1 ALYAFSWD
9 NVKRSYAAILQFS
22 PAVYVRQRDAPIRGP
37 AWMLVVICVNQ
48 ERIWYTA
55 WWNYGIL
62 WEQLKFRVSLGPR
75 ESWPYGLLPQ
85 RKWSSGPGQIARH
98 IGRCHIIGVW
108 RISGVAVGVDAG

>member
-1 ALYAFSWD
+1 
-9 NVKRSYAAILQFS
+9 
-22 PAVYVRQRDAPIRGP
+22 
-37 AWMLVVICVNQ
+37 MLVVIRVNQ

-75 ESWPYGLLPQ
+75 ESWPYGPLPQ

-98 IGRCHIIGVW
+98 IGGWPTQARFWLEWGCSLAQDGWPHRQRTDSGNGFTGVPL
-108 RISGVAVGVDAG
+108 I